1 MLLTFPLNLHDP
13 PLCSLPKDG
22 QATHHLTGN
31 QMLLRPFI
39 PAVLFLVLAAPAWG
53 SFDVYCSPTWTL
65 APSNYDRCTQL
76 PILSPSN
83 DRRVNLKLLLVDGGF
98 ARLKEQPPTGEDAE
112 LGYGSVPFR
121 LDTFENLIFPGR
133 GQASATA
140 EASNTNF
147 WDVSRCTSNEA
158 GKARFIEAVGA
169 HPEIPDGERQ
179 LLLAERQRLN
189 PTCANNPEEKTTAT
203 GEGAENAQNIVTEV
217 GKGFL
222 LYIRGAAAFY
232 EGRYEEALS
241 VFNGLADSREPWL
254 KETSRYMLGR
264 TELNN
269 AQKQAFDEYG
279 FPDLKNVDETALERA
294 ETQLAAYLESYPE
307 GRYASSA
314 RGLLRRIYWLSN
326 RPREFAAECEWQ
338 ITHPDSPQHNMSLDD
353 FALEIDGKLLDMP
366 GAEDLETPRLLA
378 VRDLALMRSA
388 SPSEPAR
395 ISLGELQKQE
405 AAFAGNQPLYR
416 FLVAAHYLHVQKNP
430 TKALEHLPGT
440 IPAQTTYLDF
450 SRLVLRGLA
459 LEAVHDH
466 AAARKLWLEL
476 LPASKEPLQAEA
488 VQLALALN
496 FQQSRGVDAAFKVG
510 SPVTEGAIRRV
521 LIAEKASAPLLR
533 QIAQDPATS
542 ARERDFALYTLLYKD
557 LLQGHYADFGADYKL
572 ISDDKRAAVPVSGNF
587 PPEPSLTVFN
597 WSGKKSGDSYGCPS
611 ALETAQKLAHD
622 PDDPYGL
629 LCLGDFVKSEFPGL
643 NSKFAEIFDSQPVSS
658 NSAVLGAGP
667 SDFPGEEF
675 SRGEAYKAVAADE
688 DASPDERAYALYRL
702 VRCYAPAGVNDCGGE
717 DVNESVRK
725 SWFTSLKSKYPG
737 SFWARRLKY
746 YW

>member
-1 MLLTFPLNLHDP
+1 
-13 PLCSLPKDG
+13 
-22 QATHHLTGN
+22 
-31 QMLLRPFI
+31 MLLRPFI
-39 PAVLFLVLAAPAWG
+39 LSVLFLVLAAPARG
-53 SFDVYCSPTWTL
+53 SFDFYCSPTWTL
-65 APSNYDRCTQL
+65 APRDYDRCTQL

-98 ARLKEQPPTGEDAE
+98 ARLKEQPPTGEDAD
-112 LGYGSVPFR
+112 LGYGRVPFR
-121 LDTFENLIFPGR
+121 LDTFEKHIFPGQE
-133 GQASATA
+133 QASAA
-140 EASNTNF
+140 EEEASYSNR

-158 GKARFIEAVGA
+158 GKAGFIEAVGA

-179 LLLAERQRLN
+179 LLLAARQRLN
-189 PTCANNPEEKTTAT
+189 PTCANVPEVKETAT
-203 GEGAENAQNIVTEV
+203 AEGAENAQSIITEA

-232 EGRYEEALS
+232 EGRYDDALS
-241 VFNGLADSREPWL
+241 AFGRLADGKEPWL

-264 TELNN
+264 AELNI
-269 AQKQAFDEYG
+269 AQKEAFDEYG

-294 ETQLAAYLESYPE
+294 ETQIAAYLETYPE
-307 GRYASSA
+307 GEYASSA

-326 RPREFAAECEWQ
+326 RPQELAEECEWQ
-338 ITHPDSPQHNMSLDD
+338 IEHPDSPQNNMSLDD

-366 GAEDLETPRLLA
+366 DAEDLESPLFLA

-395 ISLGELQKQE
+395 ISLEELQKQE
-405 AAFAGNQPLYR
+405 RAFAGNKPLYQ
-416 FLVAAHYLHVQKNP
+416 FLIAAHYLNVQKNP
-430 TKALEHLPGT
+430 AKALEHLPDT
-440 IPAQTTYLDF
+440 IPAHVTYLDF

-459 LEAVHDH
+459 LETKNDH

-476 LPASKEPLQAEA
+476 LPASKEPLQAKT

-496 FQQSRGVDAAFKVG
+496 FQQSREVDAAFKAG
-510 SPVTEGAIRRV
+510 SPVTEGAIRKV
-521 LIAEKASAPLLR
+521 LIAKKASAPLLR
-533 QIAQDPATS
+533 QIVQAPANS
-542 ARERDFALYTLLYKD
+542 AKEREFALYTLLYKD
-557 LLQGHYADFGADYKL
+557 LLQEHYADFVEDYKL
-572 ISDDKRAAVPVSGNF
+572 IPDDKRTAAAPVPGNF
-587 PPEPSLTVFN
+587 PTEQSLSVFN

-611 ALETAQKLAHD
+611 TLEIAKRLAHD

-629 LCLGDFVKSEFPGL
+629 LCLGDFVKAEFPGL
-643 NSKFAEIFDSQPVSS
+643 NSQFAEMYDSKPASS

-688 DASPDERAYALYRL
+688 DASPAERAYALYRL
-702 VRCYAPAGVNDCGGE
+702 VRCYAPAGINDCGGE
-717 DVNESVRK
+717 DVGEPVRR
-725 SWFTSLKSKYPG
+725 SWFKSLKREYPG
-737 SFWARRLKY
+737 SFWAKRLKY